1 MNGINQKIW
10 TQELTNSTLLITE
23 DFGLSSISLVL
34 KSGTGSVDG
43 TLTLENS
50 VPSTPINLAV
60 GIPLTITGYTALDG
74 ISIVTTGVISIIG
87 KQ

>member
-43 TLTLENS
+43 TLILENS
-50 VPSTPINLAV
+50 VPSNPINLVV